1 MYGELEQTDQFLVLE
16 STFAAQGSLKMSQ
29 PPAEQTALPPKPS
42 TNPGSYEELHRKAR
56 DVFPTC
62 FEGAKVMVSKGLS
75 SHFQVSHTLSIS
87 PANTGYR
94 FGATYVGTKVVGPQ
108 EQYPIF
114 LGDTD
119 VAGNTTAT
127 VLHQFGDNYRVRLQ
141 GQVQQGKLVGAQGT
155 FERRGR
161 LSTLGLTLANTDLV
175 NESGVVVA
183 QMLRKLTDRLD
194 VGAELLYQYGKQI
207 PGQQVSM
214 LSYSARYTTPIWTAA
229 ATLGSSGAHFTYYHK
244 QADNLSF
251 GVEFESNAN
260 VGEAVGTIAYQAE
273 LPDEGVTMRASID
286 TNWSVGGVFEKRLS
300 QQLPFTLALSGLFNH
315 SKVCF

>member
-1 MYGELEQTDQFLVLE
+1 
-16 STFAAQGSLKMSQ
+16 MSQ
-29 PPAEQTALPPKPS
+29 PTSESTAVPSKPS

-56 DVFPTC
+56 DIFPTC
-62 FEGAKVMVSKGLS
+62 FEGAKVMISKGLS

-87 PANTGYR
+87 PTSTGYR

-127 VLHQFGDNYRVRLQ
+127 VVHQFGDNYRLRLQ
-141 GQVQQGKLVGAQGT
+141 GQVQQNKLVGAQGT

-161 LSTLGLTLANTDLV
+161 LTTLGLTFANTDVV
-175 NESGVVVA
+175 NESGVVVG
-183 QMLRKLTDRLD
+183 QLLRKLTNNID
-194 VGAELLYQYGKQI
+194 VGTELLYQYGKQI
-207 PGQQVSM
+207 PGQKLSM
-214 LSYSARYTTPIWTAA
+214 LSYSLRYTTPIWTAV

-244 QADNLSF
+244 QTDNLSF
-251 GVEFESNAN
+251 GVEFESNTN
-260 VGEAVGTIAYQAE
+260 VGEAVGTFAYQAE

-300 QQLPFTLALSGLFNH
+300 QQLPFTFAMSGLFNH
-315 SKVCF
+315 AKV

>member
-1 MYGELEQTDQFLVLE
+1 M
-16 STFAAQGSLKMSQ
+16 K
-29 PPAEQTALPPKPS
+29 K
-42 TNPGSYEELHRKAR
+42 
-56 DVFPTC
+56 
-62 FEGAKVMVSKGLS
+62 
-75 SHFQVSHTLSIS
+75 VSHTLSIS

-127 VLHQFGDNYRVRLQ
+127 FLHQIGDNYRVRLQ

-161 LSTLGLTLANTDLV
+161 LSTLGLTLANTDVV

-183 QMLRKLTDRLD
+183 QLLRKLTDRLD
-194 VGAELLYQYGKQI
+194 IGAELLYQYGKQI

-214 LSYSARYTTPIWTAA
+214 LSYSARYTTPVWTAA

-244 QADNLSF
+244 QTDNLAF

-286 TNWSVGGVFEKRLS
+286 TNWSVGGVFEKKLS

-315 SKVCF
+315 SKVCS